1 MTFEATGEGFNG
13 VDKYGFEIE
22 FCEEIDPKKSS
33 YKIRARDICFTIQ
46 KAKAGAWQRLLSQ
59 SKTPH
64 WLKLNFDLPLFDESE
79 KEEEEEGSED
89 VKKLKKQAKKLVES
103 LEDDTKAKKDV
114 MQLFIKCYLFVYNVA
129 QWIIYSSIGLLCL
142 TRLFLY
148 GQDSVSGTY
157 DAVDT
162 LMSLGQGLAFLE
174 IIHPLLGFV
183 RTGLLAPILQ
193 VASRNTVFFLFIVP
207 FKEMHSKW
215 TVAILLFDWS
225 VAEFVR
231 YPYYALSSFGAER
244 KWITWLRY
252 SCWMVLYP
260 LGMMLEG
267 AIGYQASV
275 YIAETGF
282 LSLQLPN
289 PLNISFSL
297 WPIATFYPV
306 ILAIGESPDCYS
318 TEKCHPE

>member
-1 MTFEATGEGFNG
+1 
-13 VDKYGFEIE
+13 
-22 FCEEIDPKKSS
+22 
-33 YKIRARDICFTIQ
+33 
-46 KAKAGAWQRLLSQ
+46 
-59 SKTPH
+59 
-64 WLKLNFDLPLFDESE
+64 
-79 KEEEEEGSED
+79 
-89 VKKLKKQAKKLVES
+89 
-103 LEDDTKAKKDV
+103 

-231 YPYYALSSFGAER
+231 
-244 KWITWLRY
+244 W
-252 SCWMVLYP
+252 
-260 LGMMLEG
+260 LGMC
-267 AIGYQASV
+267 
-275 YIAETGF
+275 
-282 LSLQLPN
+282 LS
-289 PLNISFSL
+289 
-297 WPIATFYPV
+297 
-306 ILAIGESPDCYS
+306 
-318 TEKCHPE
+318 